1 MILVTPFETGKISD
15 DDSIEATRT
24 RMMFTYTEGVPY
36 IARLGM
42 MTRTMKRIGKSR
54 HHLA

>member
-42 MTRTMKRIGKSR
+42 MTRTMKRIGR
-54 HHLA
+54 HHHLA